1 MTSPEGSIEYRQMS
15 VIDGNIRHRISFR
28 LAHRFALGAGAALF
42 LTFFSLSQTKTGL
55 SVTCH
60 PPFTAFSPGE
70 LFFWLGFI
78 LLLIPGSV
86 LLGYGLSPWTAPLIE
101 KIWTRLRSLN
111 RKQLFVSLTLLF
123 ILAVSSAR
131 ISHLLILRDYPI
143 TDDEYATRFGG
154 QVLALGQISVP
165 QPEPFDAFSTLF
177 LFQKDGAI
185 TSVDWPGVVAA
196 WAVSEWTGTGPL
208 IFALA
213 AAAAALG
220 VTLICGFL
228 FSPGHGFAAFLLFFF
243 SPMAFLL
250 SATTHAHL
258 LSRAAIALTI
268 LFYLLAARKPSSA
281 LWAGTGF
288 LAAVAFCCRPLEST
302 ALLSPLLVDFIFK
315 ALSSK
320 GRDRRPLGAF
330 FLGAVAP
337 LALFA
342 LYNTLLT
349 GNFAVPARFFMEGP
363 GDAIAGESLWNRLG
377 ANTGYNLSMLS
388 IWFLGPLGIVAVG
401 FGLMK
406 NRWTRLLG
414 LGVGL
419 NLLAGLLHDN
429 HGIHIVGPIHYSE
442 CAGPLTILALVGLMT
457 IKEKLS
463 GAGLSAPVFAGVI
476 AGLLVFG
483 MGTFIAWQSG
493 ALNSQAR
500 IQSDIYGRIE
510 RTLESQGVP
519 SAVVIAPWF
528 ADVWRAN
535 PEFKD
540 RGAWVFEWRRARPD
554 LSDKY
559 LIVHDI
565 PDAAA
570 IFRAKFP
577 NRPIYR
583 LSLITRPPYSTLAPA
598 RD

>member
-1 MTSPEGSIEYRQMS
+1 MS
-15 VIDGNIRHRISFR
+15 AIDGNKRQNTSFR
-28 LAHRFALGAGAALF
+28 LSHRFALAACTALF
-42 LTFFSLSQTKTGL
+42 LSFFSLSQTKTGL
-55 SVTCH
+55 SVTFH

-70 LFFWLGFI
+70 LLFWLGFI
-78 LLLIPGSV
+78 LLLIPGAL
-86 LLGYGLSPWTAPLIE
+86 LLGYGLSPWSAPQIE
-101 KIWTRLRSLN
+101 KIWIRLRSLN
-111 RKQLFVSLTLLF
+111 RKQLYVSLSLLF

-165 QPEPFDAFSTLF
+165 QPEPIDAFSTLF
-177 LFQKDGAI
+177 LFQKEKAI

-208 IFALA
+208 VFALA
-213 AAAAALG
+213 AATAALG
-220 VTLICGFL
+220 VALICGFL
-228 FSPGHGFAAFLLFFF
+228 FSPGYGLVAFLLFFF

-258 LSRAAIALTI
+258 LSRAAIALAI
-268 LFYLLAARKPSSA
+268 LFYLLATRKNSGA

-288 LAAVAFCCRPLEST
+288 LVAVAFCCRPVETT
-302 ALLSPLLVDFIFK
+302 ALLSPLLADFAFK
-315 ALSSK
+315 AWSSK
-320 GRDRRPLGAF
+320 GRDRRSLGAF
-330 FLGAVAP
+330 CLGALAP

-342 LYNTLLT
+342 VYNALVT

-363 GDAIAGESLWNRLG
+363 GDTISGESLWNRFG
-377 ANTGYNLSMLS
+377 ANTAYNLSMLS
-388 IWFLGPLGIVAVG
+388 IWFLGPLGIAAVG

-442 CAGPLTILALVGLMT
+442 CAVPLTILALVGLKT

-493 ALNSQAR
+493 ALNDQAR

-510 RTLESQGVP
+510 RSLQSQGIT
-519 SAVVIAPWF
+519 SAVVIAPRF

-540 RGAWVFEWRRARPD
+540 RGTFVFEWRRARPD

-577 NRPIYR
+577 NRPVYR
-583 LSLITRPPYSTLAPA
+583 LSLIPRPPYTALAPA
-598 RD
+598 ID